1 MPNHCTNT
9 LVLKG
14 EYSHRQEFVDKN
26 RGFGMWDTAKE
37 KEYSALSFHAQV
49 PCPKK
54 HISKHKGNPSESGW
68 YSWCLKHWGTKW
80 DCYEESV
87 EHHERYT
94 VYSFDTAWSPPVDWI
109 KNVSKKFPHIMFE
122 NTWAEEGGEGGEFHF
137 QGGDCFHDKMMSDEE
152 WKDYMGYEDDEE

>member
-1 MPNHCTNT
+1 MPNHCSNT

-14 EYSHRQEFVDKN
+14 EYTHRQEFVDKN

-37 KEYSALSFHAQV
+37 REYSALSFNAQV

-87 EHHERYT
+87 DHQEKYT
-94 VYSFDTAWSPPVDWI
+94 VYSFDTAWSPPEKI
-109 KNVSKKFPHIMFE
+109 CHALREK
-122 NTWAEEGGEGGEFHF
+122 
-137 QGGDCFHDKMMSDEE
+137 FHDLHIS
-152 WKDYMGYEDDEE
+152 WFYREDGMEFAVYL